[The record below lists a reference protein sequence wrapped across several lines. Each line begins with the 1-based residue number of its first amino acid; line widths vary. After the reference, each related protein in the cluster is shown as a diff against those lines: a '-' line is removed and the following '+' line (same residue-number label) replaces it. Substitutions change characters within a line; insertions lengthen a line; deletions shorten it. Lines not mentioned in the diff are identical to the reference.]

1 MGLKVKG
8 YVLGAI
14 AAATYGM
21 NPLFALPLY
30 SAGMTVDSVL
40 FFRYLC
46 AIPILGLMIKLRGR
60 SFAVS
65 SKQFGAL
72 VIFGFMMA
80 LSSLM
85 LFMSYKYMDAG
96 IASTILF
103 VYPVMVALIMATV
116 FHEKASTLL
125 ICCMALSI
133 SGIGMMYKSP
143 ESSSGA
149 SFSITGMVLVII
161 SALTYAIYI
170 VWVNKSSVK
179 SLPTLVI
186 SFYVLLFGVILF
198 AIRLCINGSIEYPS
212 SDQWHLWLCILA
224 SAVFPTVISFVCT
237 TSAIQYVGS
246 TATAI
251 LGSLEPV
258 TAVVIGVSVFDE
270 VLTPADLI
278 GIIMILTAV
287 IMVVGGSSLPAAIM
301 RIRRMFPR
309 LPHKSV

>member
-212 SDQWHLWLCILA
+212 SDKWHLWLCILA

-287 IMVVGGSSLPAAIM
+287 IMVVGGSSVPAAIM